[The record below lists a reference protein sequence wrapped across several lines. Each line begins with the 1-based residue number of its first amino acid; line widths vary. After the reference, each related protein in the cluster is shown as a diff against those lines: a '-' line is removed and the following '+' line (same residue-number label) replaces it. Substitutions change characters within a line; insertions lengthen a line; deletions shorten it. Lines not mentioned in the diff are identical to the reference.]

1 MNNKL
6 IFKKILLIT
15 YITMLL
21 SFIILGVYNY
31 ISDITMG
38 VGYWGTLIV
47 LLGCIPS
54 AIEIKNKDL
63 NQ

>member
-1 MNNKL
+1 
-6 IFKKILLIT
+6 
-15 YITMLL
+15 MLL